1 MTHLTRRR
9 FLAISATAPLL
20 AGLAG
25 GAGLLPA
32 HAAAVTR
39 WQGVAMGAA
48 ASIRLA
54 HPDAKAIA
62 ARVWTEIDRLE
73 NIFSLHR
80 PASALSRLNATGRL
94 DAPPFELLE
103 CLSLCDTVHRA
114 SGGLFDPTIQPLWQ
128 LYASRHASGHAP
140 EPAAIAETLTR
151 IGWQAVAFDA
161 GAVRLARPGMALSLN
176 GVAQGYV
183 ADRVAARLEAEG
195 LTDILVDTG
204 EFRAVGGQ
212 PGGGD
217 WPISLQAGARLL
229 PDTVALRDRAL
240 ASSAPRGT
248 VFDAAGRV
256 GHILNPLSGEP
267 AQSRWDLISVTAP
280 RAALADALSTAMCL
294 MPRAGITAMLQAF
307 PAAGLA
313 GLSESV

>member
-9 FLAISATAPLL
+9 FLAISAAAPML

-25 GAGLLPA
+25 LPA

-54 HPDAKAIA
+54 HPDAKAIT
-62 ARVWTEIDRLE
+62 ARVWAEIDRLE

-80 PASALSRLNATGRL
+80 PDSALTRLNATGRL

-103 CLSLCDTVHRA
+103 CLSLCDAVHRA

-128 LYASRHASGHAP
+128 LYATRHATGHAP
-140 EPAAIAETLTR
+140 EPAAIAEALTR
-151 IGWQAVAFDA
+151 VGWQAVAFDA
-161 GAVRLARPGMALSLN
+161 TAVRLVRPGMALSLN

-183 ADRVAARLEAEG
+183 ADRVAALLAAEG

-204 EFRAVGGQ
+204 EFRAIGGQ

-229 PDTVALRDRAL
+229 PGTVALRDQAL

-256 GHILNPLSGEP
+256 GHILNPLSGAP
-267 AQSRWDLISVTAP
+267 AQSTWGLISVTAP
-280 RAALADALSTAMCL
+280 HAALADALSTAMCL
-294 MPRAGITAMLQAF
+294 MSRTEITALLQVF

-313 GLSESV
+313 GLSESA